1 MSNKRHYTN
10 TDNPIDFPKMDKS
23 RLIMGQVLDEK
34 FRGTWTCLN
43 YQDLVVFSERFME
56 LVVAECADVA
66 DTLNEAYDAPS
77 TTGKFIK
84 DHFGSGEE

>member
-10 TDNPIDFPKMDKS
+10 TDSPIDFPKMDKS

-34 FRGTWTCLN
+34 FRHTWTCLN
-43 YQDLVVFSERFME
+43 YQDLVVFSEKYME
-56 LVVAECADVA
+56 LVVKECAHLA

-84 DHFGSGEE
+84 AHFGVEE